1 MNKFLIFFVVVLEG
15 FLLLLF
21 CIFCFFKKI
30 IEFGNKGLWY
40 IILLFDKYCVKGLN
54 LEEIGFLKVVKF
66 GRDWCCWMIMFV
78 FNFLMLFVCK
88 KV

>member
-40 IILLFDKYCVKGLN
+40 IILLFDKYCVKGFN
-54 LEEIGFLKVVKF
+54 LV
-66 GRDWCCWMIMFV
+66 
-78 FNFLMLFVCK
+78 
-88 KV
+88 